1 MTFEYPWV
9 LLLLVLP
16 FVFLALEWKR
26 TPSHIGLA
34 LKTATFL
41 AVILALA
48 APRLEI
54 DNSKTAII
62 ALVDTSASVSGS
74 DLQRASRLVSDI
86 ERAKGRNWLRI
97 IPFARSSR
105 EVDASEHSKGWT
117 LKQSAG
123 DLGRGTDIESAVR
136 DAIAGLPGGMSP
148 RIALISDGRENQG
161 SVARASWLA
170 RELNVP
176 IDTFPL
182 AGRPQPLLRIESAF
196 APAVAFT
203 GEKFPIDL
211 IVSSPKTAQGSVEL
225 MAEGKRIGSS
235 NVSLQAGSNVVR
247 VFASLNAAGAVD
259 LSGVLK
265 SPDLGDARFEHA
277 VTLRKPRVLFLSQD
291 PAGTE
296 DHLLQTIRSAHFEI
310 TRTTDIAPS
319 KFRDYQL
326 IVFNNWNLETLPDD
340 IKDSVEQYVKQGGGL
355 LVIGG
360 ERNVYVEGKKVE
372 DAVDRTL
379 PAKLAPPRSPEGTT
393 VVLIM
398 DKSSSMEGRK
408 MELARLSGIGLIDNL
423 RPTDNVGV
431 LIFDNSF
438 QWAVPIRKSEDR
450 TLIKRLIGGVTPDG
464 GTQIAPALAEAYR
477 QIQRQTSTYRHVVL
491 LTDGISEEGD
501 SIALA
506 RDAAAKKITIS
517 TVGLGQDVNRA
528 YLEKVAQL
536 AKGRSYF
543 LTDPSG
549 LEQILIK
556 DVLEHTG
563 STAIEKLISAEINK
577 QSPILDGV
585 AMASAPPLKGYV
597 KFVAKPGADTILTV
611 DVKKEPL
618 LAVWQTGLGRAA
630 VFASDAKSRW
640 AEKWVSWNGFDRFWV
655 NLFRDLLPHAQP
667 GEASTSYD
675 PASGNLVVDYR
686 IAPQAGD
693 PGKTPDIF
701 VLGPNDFRQPIAIRK
716 IAEGQYQGT
725 ARIGSMQGLFRIRP
739 LVDSRFFP
747 ETGFYRPEEELTQY
761 GSNENLL
768 KQVSEFTG
776 GRFSPAPARVFDAS
790 GKPVVSSMQLWP
802 GLIALAIALNVAELV
817 LRKWRGIVAS
827 FTRRPAHVNA

>member
-1 MTFEYPWV
+1 MTVDYPWV
-9 LLLLVLP
+9 LFLLVLP
-16 FVFLALEWKR
+16 VAFLLWEWRR
-26 TPSHIGLA
+26 TPSRVGLL
-34 LKTATFL
+34 LKTVTFF
-41 AVILALA
+41 AVILALS
-48 APRLEI
+48 APRLEV
-54 DNSKTAII
+54 NSSKTATIVL
-62 ALVDTSASVSGS
+62 ADTSASISSS
-74 DLQRASRLVSDI
+74 DLQNASKIIKDI
-86 ERAKGRNWLRI
+86 ERERGRHWLRI

-105 EVDASEHSKGWT
+105 DVDSSERASGLT
-117 LKQSAG
+117 LKHSAG
-123 DLGRGTDIESAVR
+123 DAGRGTDIESAIR
-136 DAIAGLPGGMSP
+136 DAVAGLPGGMSP
-148 RIALISDGRENQG
+148 RIALISDGHENQG

-170 RELNVP
+170 RELNIP
-176 IDTFPL
+176 IDTFAL

-196 APAVAFT
+196 APAIAFT

-211 IVSSPKTAQGSVEL
+211 VVSSPKAAQGSVEL
-225 MAEGKRIGSS
+225 MAEGKRIGSN
-235 NVSLQAGSNVVR
+235 NVSLEAGSNVVR
-247 VFASLNAAGAVD
+247 VFASLNATGAID
-259 LSGVLK
+259 LSGILR
-265 SPDLGDARFEHA
+265 SAGLGDAPFEHA
-277 VTLRKPRVLFLSQD
+277 ITLRKPRVLFLSQD

-296 DHLLQTIRSAHFEI
+296 DHLLQALRAAHFEVN
-310 TRTTDIAPS
+310 RTTDIAPS
-319 KFRDYQL
+319 KFPDYQL
-326 IVFNNWNLETLPDD
+326 LVFNNWNLETLPVE
-340 IKDSVEQYVKQGGGL
+340 IKNAVEQYVKQGGGL

-360 ERNVYVEGKKVE
+360 ERNVYVENKKVE
-372 DAVDRTL
+372 DAMDRTL

-393 VVLIM
+393 IVLIM

-450 TLIKRLIGGVTPDG
+450 TLIKRLIAGVTPDG

-506 RDAAAKKITIS
+506 KDAATKKITIS
-517 TVGLGQDVNRA
+517 TVGLGQDVNRS

-563 STAIEKLISAEINK
+563 STAIEKSISADVAK
-577 QSPILDGV
+577 PSPILEGV
-585 AMASAPPLKGYV
+585 SIQTAPPLKGYV
-597 KFVAKPGADTILTV
+597 KFIAKPGADTILTV
-611 DVKKEPL
+611 DIKKEPL
-618 LAVWQTGLGRAA
+618 LSVWQTGLGRSA

-640 AEKWVSWNGFDRFWV
+640 AEQWVAWNGFDRFWV
-655 NLFRDLLPHAQP
+655 NVFRDLLPHAQP
-667 GEASTSYD
+667 GEATTSYD
-675 PASGNLVVDYR
+675 PASGSLVVDYKM
-686 IAPQAGD
+686 APQAGD

-701 VLGPNDFRQPIAIRK
+701 VLGPNDFRQPMPVRK
-716 IAEGQYQGT
+716 IAEGQYRGA

-739 LVDSRFFP
+739 LADSRFFP
-747 ETGFYRPEEELTQY
+747 ETGFYRPEEELAKY
-761 GSNENLL
+761 GANQALL

-776 GRFSPAPARVFDAS
+776 GRFSPAPERVFDPS
-790 GKPVVSSMQLWP
+790 GRSIPSSMQLWP
-802 GLIALAIALNVAELV
+802 GLLALAIALNVAELV

>member
-9 LLLLVLP
+9 LLLLALP
-16 FVFLALEWKR
+16 VAFLLMEWRR
-26 TPSHIGLA
+26 TPSRVGLS
-34 LKTATFL
+34 LKTIAFL
-41 AVILALA
+41 AIILALS
-48 APRLEI
+48 APRI
-54 DNSKTAII
+54 DVDATKVATVV
-62 ALVDTSASVSGS
+62 LVDTSDSVSPA
-74 DLQRASRLVSDI
+74 DLQRSSKLLTEI
-86 ERAKGRNWLRI
+86 ENARGRHWLRV
-97 IPFARSSR
+97 IPFARASR
-105 EVDASEHSKGWT
+105 EVYAQERTNQWNLRHSSGEGGK
-117 LKQSAG
+117 
-123 DLGRGTDIESAVR
+123 GTDVEAAVR
-136 DAIAGLPGGMSP
+136 DAVAALPGGMTP
-148 RIALISDGRENQG
+148 RIALVSDGRENQG
-161 SVARASWLA
+161 SVARGAWLA
-170 RELNVP
+170 RDLKVP

-182 AGRPQPLLRIESAF
+182 VGRPQPLLRIESAF

-211 IVSSPKTAQGSVEL
+211 VVSSPKASSGTVEL
-225 MAEGKRIGSS
+225 SAEGKRIGASK
-235 NVSLQAGSNVVR
+235 VSLETGSNLVR
-247 VFASLNAAGAVD
+247 VFASLSVSGAVD
-259 LSGVLK
+259 VSGVLK
-265 SPDLGDARFEHA
+265 AEGLGETPFTHA

-296 DHLLQTIRSAHFEI
+296 EHLVSAIQSAHFEVVKASSV
-310 TRTTDIAPS
+310 APGKLS
-319 KFRDYQL
+319 EYQVV
-326 IVFNNWNLETLPDD
+326 VFNNWNLETLPEPL
-340 IKDSVEQYVKQGGGL
+340 KQASEQYVKQGGGL

-372 DAVDRTL
+372 DAMDRVL
-379 PAKLAPPRSPEGTT
+379 PAKLAPPRSPEGTCI
-393 VVLIM
+393 VLIM

-408 MELARLSGIGLIDNL
+408 MELARLSGIGLMDNL

-438 QWAVPIRKSEDR
+438 QWAVPIRKAEDR
-450 TLIKRLIGGVTPDG
+450 TLIKRMIAGVTPDG
-464 GTQIAPALAEAYR
+464 GTQIAPALSEAYR
-477 QIQRQTSTYRHVVL
+477 QIQKQTATYRHIVL

-501 SIALA
+501 SIGLA
-506 RDAAAKKITIS
+506 REAAQKKITIS

-563 STAIEKLISAEINK
+563 TTAIEKLISAVVAK
-577 QSPILDGV
+577 QSPILQGV
-585 AMASAPPLKGYV
+585 SLEAAPALKGYV

-618 LAVWQTGLGRAA
+618 LTVWQTGLGRSA
-630 VFASDAKSRW
+630 VFTSDAKSRW
-640 AEKWVSWNGFDRFWV
+640 AEKWVAWDGFDRFWV
-655 NLFRDLLPHAQP
+655 NVFRDLLPHAQP

-686 IAPQAGD
+686 MAPQAGD
-693 PGKTPDIF
+693 PGKPPDMF
-701 VLGPNDFRQPIAIRK
+701 VFGPSDYKQPMPLTK
-716 IAEGQYQGT
+716 IAEGQYRGT
-725 ARIGSMQGLFRIRP
+725 AHIGPAQGLFRIRP
-739 LVDSRFFP
+739 VEDSRFFP

-761 GSNENLL
+761 GSNQGLL
-768 KQVSEFTG
+768 KQVAAFTN
-776 GRFSPAPARVFDAS
+776 GRYSPNPAQVFDA
-790 GKPVVSSMQLWP
+790 GKRSVSTSMQLWP

-827 FTRRPAHVNA
+827 FLRRPADVNA